1 MFAALIVCMQ
11 DSLSIDFKGGSAVY
25 FAIILAIQNYIYM
38 CSFAWLHTHT
48 HTHTFW
54 LQGVDVF
61 SLWPASFMVSP
72 LNFDCPLSLSG

>member
-38 CSFAWLHTHT
+38 CSFA
-48 HTHTFW
+48 
-54 LQGVDVF
+54 
-61 SLWPASFMVSP
+61 
-72 LNFDCPLSLSG
+72 